1 MSTLRELLAAVGEP
15 LITVL
20 AAPAGLDVPISGL
33 AIVDPEDA
41 PDEHRG
47 GLVLVV
53 GARGRDAAP
62 LVRAAGAAGAAA
74 VAVKVGAAGRADAV
88 GGHADEREA
97 LRAAAV
103 EAGVALLAV
112 PADVRWERLES
123 LAAGVLDASEAAGP
137 DDLFALA
144 QTVALLTHGI
154 VCIEDTASRVLAYS
168 RSDRDDGQIDELR
181 RLSILGWQGPADYL
195 RHLREWGV
203 FDRLRT
209 GEEVVRVDEHADL
222 GVRRRLA
229 VGIHAGPRVL
239 GTIWVQEGA
248 QPFSPRAEDV
258 LVGAARVAAG
268 HLVRRRR
275 AAPTW
280 HRDLVE
286 GLLDGRAS
294 PDLVAGTFGLD
305 EHAPTVVVGFAVRA
319 GEGVTRELSVAE
331 LADVVAV
338 HAAGYRRAALTAW
351 RGDTVYAVLPD
362 VAKVDAA
369 LRAMC
374 AEVVAVTHR
383 RTGVRVQAG
392 IGDHAAGT
400 GRRAV
405 PRPRHSPQQRHPTAR
420 RPRRCP
426 RRCVRPGGGAP
437 RRRSR
442 WGPRGSRACRP
453 PAPKPTGCSSPC
465 PPTTTWPRS
474 TTCAPRCCS
483 TRPSPCSASGPTCA
497 TRPSTRSWPTTTRTA
512 ATSRARCWPGSTPT
526 ATSAPPPARSP
537 CTPTRC
543 ATACGGPS
551 RWPGCGSATP
561 ARGSCTT
568 SPCTPPAP
576 PTRPETHTWRIGQ
589 LRPRFVV
596 PDDESR
602 SGPSS

>member
-53 GARGRDAAP
+53 GARGRDAVP

-74 VAVKVGAAGRADAV
+74 VAVKVGAAAAPNSPTDGGPSASGDAV
-88 GGHADEREA
+88 AAYADEREA

-112 PADVRWERLES
+112 PVDVRWERLES

-168 RSDRDDGQIDELR
+168 RSDRDEGQIDELR

-195 RHLREWGV
+195 RHLRQWGV

-209 GEEVVRVDEHADL
+209 GEEVVRVDEHAEL

-392 IGDHAAGT
+392 VGAVAEGLAGVPSSRAEADRVLVAMPAGDDVAAFDDLRAEVLLDQTLAVLRERPDLRDPAVDALVAYDHAHGGDLAGSVLAWLDAHGDVRAAADMLT
-400 GRRAV
+400 VHPNTLRYRVRRAV
-405 PRPRHSPQQRHPTAR
+405 AVAGLRLGDP
-420 RPRRCP
+420 
-426 RRCVRPGGGAP
+426 
-437 RRRSR
+437 
-442 WGPRGSRACRP
+442 
-453 PAPKPTGCSSPC
+453 
-465 PPTTTWPRS
+465 
-474 TTCAPRCCS
+474 
-483 TRPSPCSASGPTCA
+483 
-497 TRPSTRSWPTTTRTA
+497 
-512 ATSRARCWPGSTPT
+512 RARLVHHLALHAARAPDPT
-526 ATSAPPPARSP
+526 
-537 CTPTRC
+537 
-543 ATACGGPS
+543 
-551 RWPGCGSATP
+551 
-561 ARGSCTT
+561 
-568 SPCTPPAP
+568 
-576 PTRPETHTWRIGQ
+576 
-589 LRPRFVV
+589 
-596 PDDESR
+596 
-602 SGPSS
+602 

>member
-53 GARGRDAAP
+53 GARGRDAVP

-74 VAVKVGAAGRADAV
+74 VAVKVGAAAAPNSPTDGGPSASGDAV
-88 GGHADEREA
+88 AAYADEREA

-112 PADVRWERLES
+112 PVDVRWERLES

-168 RSDRDDGQIDELR
+168 RSDRDEGQIDELR

-195 RHLREWGV
+195 RHLRQWGV

-209 GEEVVRVDEHADL
+209 GEEVVRVDEHAEL

-392 IGDHAAGT
+392 VGAVAEGLAGVPSSRAEADRVLVAMPAGDDVAAFDDLRAEVLLDQTLAVLRERPDLRDPAVDALVAYDHAHGGDLADSVLAWLDAHGDVRAAARMLT
-400 GRRAV
+400 VHPNTLRYRVRRAV
-405 PRPRHSPQQRHPTAR
+405 AVAGLRLGDP
-420 RPRRCP
+420 
-426 RRCVRPGGGAP
+426 
-437 RRRSR
+437 
-442 WGPRGSRACRP
+442 
-453 PAPKPTGCSSPC
+453 
-465 PPTTTWPRS
+465 
-474 TTCAPRCCS
+474 
-483 TRPSPCSASGPTCA
+483 
-497 TRPSTRSWPTTTRTA
+497 
-512 ATSRARCWPGSTPT
+512 RARLVHHLALHAARAPDPT
-526 ATSAPPPARSP
+526 
-537 CTPTRC
+537 
-543 ATACGGPS
+543 
-551 RWPGCGSATP
+551 
-561 ARGSCTT
+561 
-568 SPCTPPAP
+568 
-576 PTRPETHTWRIGQ
+576 
-589 LRPRFVV
+589 
-596 PDDESR
+596 
-602 SGPSS
+602 